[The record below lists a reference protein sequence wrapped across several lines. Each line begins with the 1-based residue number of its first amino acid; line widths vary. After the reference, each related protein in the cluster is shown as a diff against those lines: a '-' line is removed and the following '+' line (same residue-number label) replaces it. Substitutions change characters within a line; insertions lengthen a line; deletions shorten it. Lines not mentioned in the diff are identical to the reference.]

1 VYLPRK
7 DKDQVGM
14 RGTPLSEALGIELI
28 GFDIASPCGL
38 EEQAELRRL
47 FTEHHLLLIRGQ
59 NPTND
64 DHNRF
69 VENFG
74 LLSLLAGQDGDAGY
88 ISNKGN
94 GLYGTGAD
102 TELLWHADGAYGPQP
117 GIATSLL
124 AKEVTPESAPTMF
137 ANAVRALDHLPPE
150 LRARIEALSAVHVKE
165 NQVERT
171 DQPHRNLGTLG
182 AAAAPGTIRSYEHP
196 VIYQPPHLNEKV
208 LYVNRLMTSH
218 ISGLSGA
225 NSQALLE
232 ELFGY
237 IYTDDNIYTHHW
249 QPNDVIIWDNIALQH
264 RRPKATNSS
273 PRHLRRLS
281 LDGWNTGQGVMEW
294 LAAGG
299 KRDNARAAGQKL

>member
-1 VYLPRK
+1 
-7 DKDQVGM
+7 M
-14 RGTPLSEALGIELI
+14 RGAPLSEALGVALVD
-28 GFDIASPCGL
+28 FDITKPCGL

-47 FTEHHLLLIRGQ
+47 FTKHHLLLIRGQ
-59 NPTND
+59 TPTND

-74 LLSLLAGQDGDAGY
+74 LLSLPAGQDGDAGY

-102 TELLWHADGAYGPQP
+102 AELLWHADGAYGPQP

-124 AKEVTPESAPTMF
+124 AKEATPQSAPTMF
-137 ANAVRALDHLPPE
+137 ANAVRALDTLPRE
-150 LRARIEALSAVHVKE
+150 LRTRIEALSAVHVKE

-171 DQPHRNLGTLG
+171 DQPHRNLGVLG

-196 VIYQPPHLNEKV
+196 VIYQPPHLDEKV

-218 ISGLSGA
+218 ISGLSDA
-225 NSQALLE
+225 DSQALLE

-237 IYTDDNIYTHHW
+237 IYADDNIYTHHW

-264 RRPKATNSS
+264 RRPKATNSA

-294 LAAGG
+294 LAAGS
-299 KRDNARAAGQKL
+299 KRDNARFSGQKL